1 MRVSAPSAGAR
12 GRVRSLLPVR
22 ADFVAMGRHPRRDLL
37 AGLTVAVV
45 ALPLALGFGVSSGLG
60 AEAGLA
66 TAVVAGALAALF
78 GGSGLQVSGP
88 TGAMT
93 VVLVPIVAAHGPGG
107 VLTVGL
113 MAGVLLIGLALLR
126 AGRYMRYLPAPV
138 VEGFTLGIACV
149 IGLQQI
155 PNALG
160 VAEPEGEKVLV
171 VTWRAVE
178 EFVRTPN
185 WTAVTLTLAVATVML
200 LGARWRPAV
209 PFSVVAVAAATV
221 VAQVF
226 HLDAAAPI
234 GPLPSG
240 LPAPSLGFLDL
251 SALGSLLAP
260 AVAVAALAALE
271 SLLSATVADGMRDG
285 MTHSTAD
292 SATDDR
298 NDRDDTAAGATGGA
312 TGGTTETMTAGRK
325 HDPDRELFG
334 QGLANLAAPLFG
346 GVPATAA
353 IARTAV
359 NVRTGASS
367 RLAAL
372 THAAVLGVIVFAAAP
387 LVARIPLAALAGV
400 LLATAIR
407 MVETGT
413 LRAMVRATRSDAA
426 VLVLTAAATLVL
438 DLVQA
443 VIIGLVVAGALA
455 LRAVAG
461 QARMDRVDFRP
472 DLPGG
477 HTDEEHALLAEH
489 IVAYRIDGPLFFA
502 GAHRFLRELDE
513 VADVRV
519 VVLRMS
525 RVSTVD
531 ATGALALKDA
541 VRKLTRRGI
550 AVMVAGVRPDHR
562 RTLDSVGALA
572 PLLREGR
579 EYATT
584 PEAVAAARAHLRD
597 TGLLPAAPGRP
608 APVAEEA
615 SR

>member
-1 MRVSAPSAGAR
+1 MSTVLARSWCRVA
-12 GRVRSLLPVR
+12 SLLPDR
-22 ADFVAMGRHPRRDLL
+22 ADFVVMGRDPRRDLL

-78 GGSGLQVSGP
+78 GGSNLQVSGP

-93 VVLVPIVAAHGPGG
+93 VVLVPIVAQYGPGG

-113 MAGVLLIGLALLR
+113 MAGVLLIVLALLR
-126 AGRYMRYLPAPV
+126 AGRYMRYVPAPV

-149 IGLQQI
+149 IGLQQV

-160 VAEPEGEKVLV
+160 VATPEGDKVLV

-178 EFVRTPN
+178 EFVRAPN
-185 WTAVTLTLAVATVML
+185 WTAVALAAGVAAVML
-200 LGARWRPAV
+200 LGARVRPTV
-209 PFSVVAVAAATV
+209 PFSIVAVVAATLV
-221 VAQVF
+221 TQLF
-226 HLDAAAPI
+226 DLRGAAPI
-234 GPLPSG
+234 GDLPAG

-271 SLLSATVADGMRDG
+271 SLLSATVADGMTVG
-285 MTHSTAD
+285 QQ
-292 SATDDR
+292 
-298 NDRDDTAAGATGGA
+298 
-312 TGGTTETMTAGRK
+312 
-325 HDPDRELFG
+325 HDPDKELFG
-334 QGLANLAAPLFG
+334 QGIANLAAPLFG

-359 NVRTGASS
+359 NVRTGAGS

-372 THAAVLGVIVFAAAP
+372 THAAVLAVIVFAAAP
-387 LVARIPLAALAGV
+387 LVSRIPLAALAGV

-407 MVETGT
+407 MVEVGS
-413 LRAMVRATRSDAA
+413 LRAMARATRSDAI

-438 DLVQA
+438 DLVYA

-455 LRAVAG
+455 LRAVAA
-461 QARMDRVDFRP
+461 QARMEQVDFRA
-472 DLPGG
+472 DLPGE
-477 HTDEEHALLAEH
+477 HSEEEHALLAEH

-502 GAHRFLRELDE
+502 GAHRFLLELSE

-519 VVLRMS
+519 VILRLS
-525 RVSTVD
+525 RVSTMD
-531 ATGALALKDA
+531 ATGALVLKDA
-541 VRKLTRRGI
+541 VEKLNRRGI
-550 AVMVAGVRPDHR
+550 AVLISGLRPGQR
-562 RTLDSVGALA
+562 QALESVGALDV
-572 PLLREGR
+572 LRREGR

-584 PEAVAAARAHLRD
+584 PEAIAGARAHLHRA
-597 TGLLPAAPGRP
+597 GVLPGAPDAAGAVR
-608 APVAEEA
+608 
-615 SR
+615 

>member
-1 MRVSAPSAGAR
+1 MRVRTPPVPSR
-12 GRVRSLLPVR
+12 GRIRSLLPVR
-22 ADFVAMGRHPRRDLL
+22 ADFAVMGRHPRRDLL

-60 AEAGLA
+60 AAAGLA

-78 GGSGLQVSGP
+78 GGSNLQVSGP

-93 VVLVPIVAAHGPGG
+93 VVLVPIVAQYGPGG

-113 MAGVLLIGLALLR
+113 MAGVLLIALALLR
-126 AGRYMRYLPAPV
+126 AGRYMRYVPAPV

-160 VAEPEGEKVLV
+160 VAAPGGDSVLV
-171 VTWRAVE
+171 MAWRAVG
-178 EFVRTPN
+178 EFVRAPH
-185 WTAVTLTLAVATVML
+185 WTALALTLAVATAML

-209 PFSVVAVAAATV
+209 PFSIVAVIAATLV
-221 VAQVF
+221 VQF
-226 HLDAAAPI
+226 CHLDAASI

-271 SLLSATVADGMRDG
+271 SLLSATVADGMTVG
-285 MTHSTAD
+285 QQ
-292 SATDDR
+292 
-298 NDRDDTAAGATGGA
+298 
-312 TGGTTETMTAGRK
+312 

-372 THAAVLGVIVFAAAP
+372 THAAVLAVIVFAAAP

-407 MVETGT
+407 MVEVGAV
-413 LRAMVRATRSDAA
+413 RAMVRATRSDAT
-426 VLVLTAAATLVL
+426 VLVLTAVATLVL
-438 DLVQA
+438 DLVLA
-443 VIIGLVVAGALA
+443 VIIGLAVAGALA
-455 LRAVAG
+455 LRAVAQ
-461 QARMDRVDFRP
+461 QARMDQVDFRP

-502 GAHRFLRELDE
+502 GAHRFLLELSE

-519 VVLRMS
+519 VILRMS

-531 ATGALALKDA
+531 ATGALVLKDA
-541 VRKLTRRGI
+541 VEKLTRRGI
-550 AVMVAGVRPDHR
+550 AVMTSGIRPGQR
-562 RTLDSVGALA
+562 QALGSVGVLD
-572 PLLREGR
+572 LLRHEGR

-584 PEAVAAARAHLRD
+584 PEAIAGARAYLRGA
-597 TGLLPAAPGRP
+597 GLLPAVPGPP
-608 APVAEEA
+608 APRTEEA

>member
-1 MRVSAPSAGAR
+1 MSTVLAR
-12 GRVRSLLPVR
+12 SWGRVASLLPAR
-22 ADFVAMGRHPRRDLL
+22 ADFVVMGRDPRRDLL

-78 GGSGLQVSGP
+78 GGSNLQVSGP

-93 VVLVPIVAAHGPGG
+93 VVLVPIVAQYGPGG

-113 MAGVLLIGLALLR
+113 MAGVLLIVLALLR
-126 AGRYMRYLPAPV
+126 AGRYMRYVPAPV

-149 IGLQQI
+149 IGLQQV

-160 VAEPEGEKVLV
+160 VATPEGDKVLV

-178 EFVRTPN
+178 EFVRAPN
-185 WTAVTLTLAVATVML
+185 WTAVALAAGVAAVML
-200 LGARWRPAV
+200 LGARVRPTV
-209 PFSVVAVAAATV
+209 PFSIVAVVAATLV
-221 VAQVF
+221 TQLF
-226 HLDAAAPI
+226 DLRGAAPI
-234 GPLPSG
+234 GDLPAG

-271 SLLSATVADGMRDG
+271 SLLSATVADGMTVG
-285 MTHSTAD
+285 QQ
-292 SATDDR
+292 
-298 NDRDDTAAGATGGA
+298 
-312 TGGTTETMTAGRK
+312 
-325 HDPDRELFG
+325 HDPDKELFG
-334 QGLANLAAPLFG
+334 QGIANLAAPLFG

-359 NVRTGASS
+359 NVRTGAGS

-372 THAAVLGVIVFAAAP
+372 THAAVLAVIVFAAAP
-387 LVARIPLAALAGV
+387 LVSRIPLAALAGV

-407 MVETGT
+407 MVEVGS
-413 LRAMVRATRSDAA
+413 LRAMARATRSDAI

-438 DLVQA
+438 DLVYA

-455 LRAVAG
+455 LRAVAA
-461 QARMDRVDFRP
+461 QARMEQVDFRA
-472 DLPGG
+472 DLPGE
-477 HTDEEHALLAEH
+477 HSEEEHALLAEH

-502 GAHRFLRELDE
+502 GAHRFLLELSE

-519 VVLRMS
+519 VILRLS
-525 RVSTVD
+525 RVSTMD
-531 ATGALALKDA
+531 ATGALVLKDA
-541 VRKLTRRGI
+541 VEKLNRRGI
-550 AVMVAGVRPDHR
+550 AVLISGLRPGQR
-562 RTLDSVGALA
+562 QALESVGALDV
-572 PLLREGR
+572 LRREGR

-584 PEAVAAARAHLRD
+584 PEAIAGARAHLHRA
-597 TGLLPAAPGRP
+597 GVLPGAPDAAGAVR
-608 APVAEEA
+608 
-615 SR
+615 